1 MAEYEHETERI
12 LQEIRE
18 SGAKFV
24 GLQFPEG
31 LKDHAVKIAEDIE
44 QKTSSIAVI
53 FTDPVYGACDTK
65 DAEAALLELDLLI
78 HFGHTDFL

>member
-1 MAEYEHETERI
+1 MADYEYETERI

-18 SGAKFV
+18 SNARIV

-44 QKTSSIAVI
+44 QKTSAVAVI

-65 DAEAALLELDLLI
+65 DADAQVLGADLLI